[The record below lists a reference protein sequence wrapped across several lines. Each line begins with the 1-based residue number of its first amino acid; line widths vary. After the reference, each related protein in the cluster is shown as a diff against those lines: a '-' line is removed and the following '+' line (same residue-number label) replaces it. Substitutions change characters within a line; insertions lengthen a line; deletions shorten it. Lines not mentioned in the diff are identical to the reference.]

1 MDEGLAAR
9 TNRSVQQQASRRN
22 VMNPIHVNPIRM
34 LRYITHHSETWH
46 ALAEKKPSVMQMLW
60 LYVVPMSLI
69 PPLMLNVV
77 VRHYPKV
84 FMDVMPG
91 DRLHIVGIILFLSL
105 VVGVIVMAWI
115 SQMLADMV
123 EIRPSYRDAFLVTAV
138 ATTPFWAV
146 SLFYLVPNMTVN
158 IVMHFVAAAASIA
171 LVYQG
176 VKRIFRLKRKGA
188 AAMLTT
194 AIGCTA
200 AVGFGVL
207 LVGILMLWGVIQDLQ
222 FAVKA

>member
-1 MDEGLAAR
+1 M
-9 TNRSVQQQASRRN
+9 
-22 VMNPIHVNPIRM
+22 MNPIRM
-34 LRYITHHSETWH
+34 LRYVTHHSDSWH
-46 ALAEKKPSVMQMLW
+46 ALAEEKPSVMQMLW
-60 LYVVPMSLI
+60 LYVIPMSFI
-69 PPLMLNVV
+69 PPLMLNIV
-77 VRHYPKV
+77 VRHHPKV
-84 FMDVMPG
+84 FMDILPG
-91 DRLHIVGIILFLSL
+91 DRLHIVGIIIFLAL

-115 SQMLADMV
+115 SKLLAEMV
-123 EIRPSYRDAFLVTAV
+123 DIKPPFRDALLVIAV

-146 SLFYLVPNMTVN
+146 SLFYLVPNMAVN
-158 IVMHFVAAAASIA
+158 LVLHVVAGIASIA

-176 VKRIFRLKRKGA
+176 VKSIFRLQRRGA

-207 LVGILMLWGVIQDLQ
+207 LVGTLMMWGVIQDLQ

>member
-1 MDEGLAAR
+1 M
-9 TNRSVQQQASRRN
+9 
-22 VMNPIHVNPIRM
+22 MNPIRM
-34 LRYITHHSETWH
+34 LRYVTHHSDTWH
-46 ALAEKKPSVMQMLW
+46 ALAEEKPSVMQMLW
-60 LYVVPMSLI
+60 LYIIPMSFI
-69 PPLMLNVV
+69 PPLMLNIV
-77 VRHYPKV
+77 VRNYPKV
-84 FMDVMPG
+84 FMDILPG
-91 DRLHIVGIILFLSL
+91 DRLHIVGIILFLAL

-115 SQMLADMV
+115 TQMLAEMV
-123 EIRPSYRDAFLVTAV
+123 DIKPPFRDALLVIAV

-146 SLFYLVPNMTVN
+146 SLFYLVPNMAVN
-158 IVMHFVAAAASIA
+158 LVLHGVAGIASVA

-176 VKRIFRLKRKGA
+176 IKTIFRLKRKGA

-207 LVGILMLWGVIQDLQ
+207 LIGTLMMWGVIQDLQ

>member
-1 MDEGLAAR
+1 
-9 TNRSVQQQASRRN
+9 
-22 VMNPIHVNPIRM
+22 MNPIHVNPVRM
-34 LRYITHHSETWH
+34 LRYVTHHSDSWH

-77 VRHYPKV
+77 VRNYPKV
-84 FMDVMPG
+84 FMDILPG
-91 DRLHIVGIILFLSL
+91 DRLHIVGIILFLTL

-115 SQMLADMV
+115 TQMLADMV
-123 EIRPSYRDAFLVTAV
+123 EIRPSYRDAFLVIAV

-146 SLFYLVPNMTVN
+146 SLFYLVPNMAVN
-158 IVMHFVAAAASIA
+158 LALHGVAGIASVA

-176 VKRIFRLKRKGA
+176 VKTIFRLKRKGA

-194 AIGCTA
+194 AIGCTG
-200 AVGFGVL
+200 AVGFGVV
-207 LVGILMLWGVIQDLQ
+207 LVGILMAWGIVQDLQ

>member
-1 MDEGLAAR
+1 
-9 TNRSVQQQASRRN
+9 
-22 VMNPIHVNPIRM
+22 MNLLHVNPIRM
-34 LRYITHHSETWH
+34 LRYVTHHSDTWH
-46 ALAEKKPSVMQMLW
+46 ALAEEKPSILQMLL
-60 LYVVPMSLI
+60 LYVIPMSII
-69 PPLMLNVV
+69 PPLMLNLV
-77 VRHYPKV
+77 VRNYPKV
-84 FMDVMPG
+84 FMDILPG
-91 DRLHIVGIILFLSL
+91 DRLKVVGIILFVSL
-105 VVGVIVMAWI
+105 VAGVLLMAWI

-123 EIRPSYRDAFLVTAV
+123 EIRPSYRDALLVTAV

-158 IVMHFVAAAASIA
+158 IIMHFVAAAASIA

-176 VKRIFRLKRKGA
+176 VKSIFRLKRKGA

-207 LVGILMLWGVIQDLQ
+207 LVGTLMTWGMIQDLQ